1 MPQAPTARP
10 TDKVILGID
19 PGTLLMGYGILRI
32 QGNRVSLLD
41 AGHWRFR
48 STDSH
53 LLRLSLIFKQTL
65 ALIQLHQ
72 PDELAI
78 EAPFFAQNVQSLIKL
93 GRAQGAAIA
102 AALERDIPVFEYLPK
117 KIKQAVTGNGN
128 ASKQQVAAMLATLLQ
143 TPTDHFKNDATDAL
157 GAAYCHFLRMND
169 PTTTAVTSTTSRST
183 KTKAASGP
191 KKKQAWEQFLRS
203 NPDRQ
208 L

>member
-128 ASKQQVAAMLATLLQ
+128 ASKQQVAAMLSTLLQ

-157 GAAYCHFLRMND
+157 GAAYCHFLRKND
-169 PTTTAVTSTTSRST
+169 PTTTAVNSTSTRTT
-183 KTKAASGP
+183 KTKGASGS

>member
-128 ASKQQVAAMLATLLQ
+128 ASKQQVAAMLSTLLQ

-169 PTTTAVTSTTSRST
+169 PTATAVKSTSTRTTKPKGTSS
-183 KTKAASGP
+183 S

>member
-1 MPQAPTARP
+1 
-10 TDKVILGID
+10 
-19 PGTLLMGYGILRI
+19 MGYGILRI

-169 PTTTAVTSTTSRST
+169 PTTTAVNSTSTRTT
-183 KTKAASGP
+183 KTKGTSGS

>member
-1 MPQAPTARP
+1 MPQAPTARLS
-10 TDKVILGID
+10 DKVILGID

-53 LLRLSLIFKQTL
+53 LLRLSQIFKQTL
-65 ALIQLHQ
+65 ALIQMHQ

-169 PTTTAVTSTTSRST
+169 PIAVASVSTHPPKKKSTSRS
-183 KTKAASGP
+183 P
-191 KKKQAWEQFLRS
+191 KKPAWEQFLRS

>member
-32 QGNRVSLLD
+32 QGNQVTLLE

-65 ALIQLHQ
+65 DLIQMHQ

-157 GAAYCHFLRMND
+157 GAAYCHFLRMKD
-169 PTTTAVTSTTSRST
+169 PTTTAANSTSTRTT
-183 KTKAASGP
+183 KTKATSGS

>member
-1 MPQAPTARP
+1 
-10 TDKVILGID
+10 
-19 PGTLLMGYGILRI
+19 
-32 QGNRVSLLD
+32 
-41 AGHWRFR
+41 
-48 STDSH
+48 
-53 LLRLSLIFKQTL
+53 
-65 ALIQLHQ
+65 LHQ

-143 TPTDHFKNDATDAL
+143 TPTDHFKSDATDAL

-169 PTTTAVTSTTSRST
+169 PTTTAVNSTSTRTTKPKGTSS
-183 KTKAASGP
+183 S